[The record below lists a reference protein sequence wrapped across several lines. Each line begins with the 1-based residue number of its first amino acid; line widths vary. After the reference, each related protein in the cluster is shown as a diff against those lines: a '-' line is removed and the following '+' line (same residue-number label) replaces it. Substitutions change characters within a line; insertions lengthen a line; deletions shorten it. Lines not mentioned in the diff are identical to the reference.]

1 MTECGSKQVPGIC
14 AIDKGKLTAKKK
26 GGIAA
31 KAVNR
36 FCNIPQ
42 ELELLSLSIL

>member
-14 AIDKGKLTAKKK
+14 ICIIDKGKLTAKKK
-26 GGIAA
+26 GEIEA

-42 ELELLSLSIL
+42 ELVLL